1 MRNFLFV
8 LLLFAVTDAF
18 CQKTKVENDVQY
30 KAVPLAKNDARFLA
44 LKKIAQ
50 ERMPQFLD
58 SLKKYGSDR
67 EGYSFIVKS
76 DFAEGDKHEHM
87 WSQVLSYSNGVFKAI
102 FIDSSFNI
110 TNIKNGDKVE
120 IKQADVEDWAINN
133 IRTKKITGDFSD
145 KYLNTKQ

>member
-18 CQKTKVENDVQY
+18 CQKTKIENDVQY

-58 SLKKYGSDR
+58 SLKKHGDDR

-76 DFAEGDKHEHM
+76 DFVDGDKHEHM
-87 WSQVLSYSNGVFKAI
+87 WSQVLNYSNGVFKAI
-102 FIDSSFNI
+102 FVDSPFNI
-110 TNIKNGDKVE
+110 TNIKNGDKVD
-120 IKQADVEDWAINN
+120 IKPADVEDWAINN